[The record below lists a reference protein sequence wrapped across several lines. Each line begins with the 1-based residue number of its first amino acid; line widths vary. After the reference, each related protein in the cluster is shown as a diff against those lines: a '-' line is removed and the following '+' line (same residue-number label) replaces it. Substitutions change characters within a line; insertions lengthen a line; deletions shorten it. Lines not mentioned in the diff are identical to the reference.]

1 MYSISLCAAI
11 HGIEGCIVEVE
22 ADISN
27 GLPGFSLVGF
37 LSGEVKEARERV
49 QIAIR
54 NAGFKLPPKKITINL
69 SPANIK
75 KGGTGYDLAIAISI
89 LTAFGYIPQDKV
101 KQILCVGELGFDG
114 EIKEVH
120 GILPR
125 VFTAWEHG
133 ITCCIVPKANVSEAK
148 VVEKMKV
155 YGATN
160 LKELVERLVNDDLRE
175 DADSVEGFQ
184 SDKYPDFSEIHGQ
197 TMAKRAAEIAAAGR
211 HNLLM
216 IGPPGSGKTMIAQR
230 IPGIMPELD
239 FHEIMEIS
247 KVYSVAGLLSKQKP
261 CIRIRPFRQPHHS
274 VTMQAMVGGGRVPKP
289 GEISLASGGV
299 LFLDEFPEF
308 KREAIE
314 SLRQP
319 LEEGQIQ
326 LTRLDGNY
334 TYPAKCQL
342 IAAMNPCRCG
352 FYPDRRKCQCTDGQ
366 IRAYLSK
373 VSQPILERI
382 DICVET
388 TPVSYDELTKANKN
402 YGESSKQIR
411 KRVMQAKLIQ
421 KQRFEREN
429 YSYNAYIHTS
439 KIDTYCQ
446 MTKEALEFVENSY
459 QEMDISVRI
468 YHKILKV
475 ARTIADLDE
484 SHLIQKKHITEAFYF
499 RMMNQKYWGR

>member
-22 ADISN
+22 ADVSN

-89 LTAFGYIPQDKV
+89 LTAFGYIPQEKV
-101 KQILCVGELGFDG
+101 NQILCIGELGFDG
-114 EIKEVH
+114 EIKQVH

-125 VFTAWEHG
+125 VYTAWEHG
-133 ITCCIVPKANVSEAK
+133 ITRCIVPKANISEAK
-148 VVEKMKV
+148 VVENMQV
-155 YGATN
+155 YGASN
-160 LKELVERLVNDDLRE
+160 LKDLVESLINDNLQEESNNTEIPYCE
-175 DADSVEGFQ
+175 D
-184 SDKYPDFSEIHGQ
+184 YLDFSEIHGQ
-197 TMAKRAAEIAAAGR
+197 TMAKRAAEIAVAGR

-239 FHEIMEIS
+239 FNESMEIS

-261 CIRIRPFRQPHHS
+261 YIRIRPFRQPHHS
-274 VTMQAMVGGGRVPKP
+274 VTMQAMIGGGRIPKP

-319 LEEGQIQ
+319 LEEGRIQ
-326 LTRLDGNY
+326 VTRIDGNY

-388 TPVSYDELTKANKN
+388 IPVTYDELIKENRN
-402 YGESSKQIR
+402 CGESSEQIR
-411 KRVMQAKLIQ
+411 KRVMRAKDIQ
-421 KQRFEREN
+421 IRRFECEK
-429 YSYNAYIHTS
+429 YSYNAHINTS
-439 KIDTYCQ
+439 QITTYCQ
-446 MTKEALEFVENSY
+446 MTKEATEFVENSY
-459 QEMDISVRI
+459 KEMDISVRV

-475 ARTIADLDE
+475 ARTIADLDA
-484 SHLIQKKHITEAFYF
+484 SSLIQKKHIMEAFCF